1 MSELDLSKYITGQQG
16 VTEAAKSVRNLKA
29 AVTLLSKSLE
39 EDGRRIEAGLGK
51 IMATVRTIGNTT
63 SGLNLTSEPEKKQLY
78 DLLQQVEA
86 LRAAKAGL
94 REQERG
100 NVAAQKA
107 LADTTSVYTK
117 ELREQRAALKQAY
130 DTGNFEGLRKA
141 ALSIQA
147 LKQDSDQLAK
157 ATRGVASE
165 FTNAKGSYNATS
177 AELASLR
184 AELRALG
191 GGLDSAGKGFD
202 QTNPRVVELNT
213 RISQLDTQLKAAD
226 KALGQSYRSVG
237 AYAEGILEAVAA
249 LEKEQRSLL
258 GASAAL
264 RTQAQATGLSAE
276 QQQQLQKE
284 IKQTDK
290 ALDDVNGQLRTYG
303 VGLQQSNGFV
313 DQAGKKL
320 KDYVLTLSAAYFS
333 LQAIARAVQQV
344 FEGNV
349 EFSDQLA
356 DVRKTT
362 GLTADEADRLVDS
375 LKALSTRT
383 SLQGLLDIAKVG
395 GQLGIA
401 KQDIADFTSAV
412 DIAVQALGDDFSGG
426 AEQIATELGKIANV
440 FKKDL
445 GPDIST
451 NLLAIGSAVN
461 EIGAQGAAT
470 APFLTDVALRVGQT
484 SAAYGVGLKNVLAY
498 AAVLEESGSSAER
511 AGTSLNRLFSTI
523 AGKTEASFKIAQLGD
538 STLTLKEFTRLVNT
552 DFNAAIQLF
561 LKGLNAGGTSTTK
574 VNALLGTL
582 KLQSGEAKN
591 TILALAQNT
600 QLFAERQATASEQ
613 LQKGTSVAA
622 EAAIKNDNLAGSWNR
637 LKNSITNLVTDG
649 SIGQFFKGLIDGVNT
664 TIAAL
669 QGDKLQQS
677 KLRAIQLSGDQVAA
691 NLRVANS
698 ARELER
704 EYERLTG
711 QHQLLQSKGQQPTL
725 EQKQE
730 LQRITLRLRDALGEN
745 IGKLNQETGAF
756 ELNADA
762 VRDAIKQRLLL
773 ANQNASTL
781 ALQLDQANRDAKGQK
796 ALNADL
802 STTLEL
808 RKQNLAA
815 VGLTVA
821 RAQQLS
827 ALQIEAQAKGQTVRG
842 YDFKAIDAYDEA
854 QRKLTLGTRALSAI
868 EERRALILQKLEA
881 AGFNA
886 ADAARLLGD
895 QQVKNSKEADKNAG
909 DSINKDKEK
918 AKSVADVTKAEYDLA
933 KQRLETRIADLD
945 RQAENPANTEALR
958 TEALRKAAQ
967 ARLELAKLEQV
978 EGVRLA
984 VQANKDKLNGEAAA
998 GTERIRLAEKYAQ
1011 QVKSIGS
1018 KLSKDEI
1025 ALRNATLDAFAEI
1038 DKLLINQEIE
1048 ALDRIIQ
1055 NENAGYQVRQQAAYD
1070 AMARRLE
1077 LVELESETKRRAA
1090 KGDLFALKRINEEEQ
1105 AALAQTLK
1113 GAKPFDAQKYTDE
1126 VAAGYART
1134 SLTLETLRGK
1144 RLVSEKH
1151 YQQQVRDLANQQEQ
1165 EAIAALEREF
1175 GETRDVLERKQQLRQ
1190 RYNEQELE
1198 QAREQSEKRQAIT
1211 ELVAQQIDSISSAY
1225 FQIQA
1230 NRTQAELANTEAAKQ
1245 REVDAAGDN
1254 AELRLK
1260 IEQDYDERVKKLRRE
1275 AAAQERRQALFSIA
1289 LNTAAGVA
1297 SVLST
1302 GGGTRYAD
1310 FGISAGILSAL
1321 VVAQGIA
1328 QAAVVLSQPLPQYF
1342 KGRRGGPAEYAEVAE
1357 RGPELIESPGK
1368 GMRLASK
1375 RGITY
1380 LHQNDVVHTAERTRE
1395 ILRATTV
1402 QYQLPEVINH
1412 SFARGAAAMQ
1422 QAAAPVVN
1430 LDKLTTTIEQGNQQM
1445 IKAIKKMPGFNV
1457 NISDDGIVE
1466 KIVARGANTTHVL
1479 NTRLRL
1485 LGRTS

>member
-1 MSELDLSKYITGQQG
+1 MSEIDLSKYITGQQG
-16 VTEAAKSVRNLKA
+16 VAEAAKSVRSLKA
-29 AVTLLSKSLE
+29 AVSALTRGLE
-39 EDGRRIEAGLGK
+39 DDGKRLEVEYAK
-51 IMATVRTIGNTT
+51 IAATVRSISTKAG
-63 SGLNLTSEPEKKQLY
+63 GLTFINPNDSKQLQEL
-78 DLLQQVEA
+78 DRQLSSVK
-86 LRAAKAGL
+86 AAKQELQA
-94 REQERG
+94 QERG
-100 NVAAQKA
+100 NATAQKA
-107 LADTTSVYTK
+107 LAETTSLYTK
-117 ELREQRAALKQAY
+117 ELKEQRAALKQAY

-141 ALSIQA
+141 ALNIQA

-191 GGLDSAGKGFD
+191 GGLDSTGKGFD

-237 AYAEGILEAVAA
+237 AYAEGILEAVGSLNKQKEALTSSLAA
-249 LEKEQRSLL
+249 LK
-258 GASAAL
+258 
-264 RTQAQATGLSAE
+264 TQANATGLSAE
-276 QQQQLQKE
+276 QQEKLQQE
-284 IKQTDK
+284 IRQTTTELGK
-290 ALDDVNGQLRTYG
+290 VNGELRSYG
-303 VGLQQSNGFV
+303 VGITQGSTLT
-313 DQAGKKL
+313 GKASKQVQ
-320 KDYVLTLSAAYFS
+320 DYVATLSVAYFS
-333 LQAIARAVQQV
+333 LQAIARAAQEV
-344 FEGNV
+344 FTSNV

-362 GLTADEADRLVDS
+362 GLTADEADRLVAS
-375 LKALSTRT
+375 LKQLSTRT
-383 SLQGLLDIAKVG
+383 SLAGLLDIAKVG

-401 KQDIADFTSAV
+401 KDDIAGFTQAI

-426 AEQIATELGKIANV
+426 AEQIATELGKIATV

-445 GPDIST
+445 GPDIAV

-523 AGKTEASFKIAQLGD
+523 AGKTEASFKIAKLGD

-613 LQKGTSVAA
+613 LQQGTSVAA
-622 EAAIKNDNLAGSWNR
+622 EADIKLKTLAGSWGR
-637 LKNSITNLVTDG
+637 LKNSITDSLVGGAVTRFFTIIVTGAANAVEELRTFG
-649 SIGQFFKGLIDGVNT
+649 SKSRE
-664 TIAAL
+664 AL
-669 QGDKLQQS
+669 QE
-677 KLRAIQLSGDQVAA
+677 VAA
-691 NLRVANS
+691 NATRATLATAESNRAIAQSADGLLRRYKELVANGVKPAKDGTS
-698 ARELER
+698 ELD
-704 EYERLTG
+704 
-711 QHQLLQSKGQQPTL
+711 K
-725 EQKQE
+725 
-730 LQRITLRLRDALGEN
+730 ITLQLTDSLGKSVAR
-745 IGKLNQETGAF
+745 IDQETGALV
-756 ELNADA
+756 LNEAA
-762 VRDAIKQRLLL
+762 TRAAIKQKLLL
-773 ANQNASTL
+773 SNQSVNTL
-781 ALQLDQANRDAKGQK
+781 ILEADAL
-796 ALNADL
+796 
-802 STTLEL
+802 
-808 RKQNLAA
+808 KQR
-815 VGLTVA
+815 G
-821 RAQQLS
+821 
-827 ALQIEAQAKGQTVRG
+827 EA
-842 YDFKAIDAYDEA
+842 
-854 QRKLTLGTRALSAI
+854 
-868 EERRALILQKLEA
+868 EEREIKRLE
-881 AGFNA
+881 NQIRTRE
-886 ADAARLLGD
+886 RLLGISAQEAERRVTD
-895 QQVKNSKEADKNAG
+895 FANNSVDGVLDEGTKAADRLYKATIALAG
-909 DSINKDKEK
+909 ARQNLSTITEQYNGKLAALDTLG
-918 AKSVADVTKAEYDLA
+918 AKTTYLQGGFTAETKTTTTALRDGVDALEETKQAVADLAAEEFKLA

-967 ARLELAKLEQV
+967 ARLDLAKLEQV

-1011 QVKSIGS
+1011 EVKSIGS

-1070 AMARRLE
+1070 ALARRLE
-1077 LVELESETKRRAA
+1077 LIQLESEAKRRAA

-1113 GAKPFDAQKYTDE
+1113 SVKPFDAQKYNE
-1126 VAAGYART
+1126 EAATGYART
-1134 SLTLETLRGK
+1134 SLALETLREK
-1144 RLVSEKH
+1144 RLVSEKS

-1165 EAIAALEREF
+1165 EAIAALEREY
-1175 GETRDVLERKQQLRQ
+1175 GETREVLERKQQLRQ
-1190 RYNEQELE
+1190 RYHEQELE
-1198 QAREQSEKRQAIT
+1198 QAREQSEKRQAIA

-1245 REVDAAGDN
+1245 REVAAAGDN

-1260 IEQDYDERVKKLRRE
+1260 VEQEYDERVRKLRRE
-1275 AAAQERRQALFSIA
+1275 AAAQERKQALFSIA

-1328 QAAVVLSQPLPQYF
+1328 QAAVVLAQPLPQYF
-1342 KGRRGGPAEYAEVAE
+1342 KGRRGGPAEFAEVGE

-1368 GMRLASK
+1368 GFRLASK
-1375 RGITY
+1375 RGVAY
-1380 LHQNDVVHTAERTRE
+1380 LHHKDIVHTAERTRE
-1395 ILRATTV
+1395 ILRTTSV
-1402 QYQLPEVINH
+1402 QYQLPEAANQ
-1412 SFARGAAAMQ
+1412 SFIMGTAGLQQGPAPLTAKQLEELLLKSSLAGADRIAAAYNKRTQSHYQWTPQGIME
-1422 QAAAPVVN
+1422 VVQKGN
-1430 LDKLTTTIEQGNQQM
+1430 STTY
-1445 IKAIKKMPGFNV
+1445 
-1457 NISDDGIVE
+1457 
-1466 KIVARGANTTHVL
+1466 VL
-1479 NTRLRL
+1479 GQRLKL
-1485 LGRTS
+1485 LGRS